1 MLQEDRFSEAQSTFA
16 ACTCNFEFSNSFF
29 WAALSGENQGEA
41 LLKLSQRELDPKA
54 AVEQDFEGKEAFMKA
69 ANNYRVEAEIFEEN
83 RCWLLAERDR
93 ADKTWCESW
102 VMGKHSHAHRY
113 PSKVRQA

>member
-1 MLQEDRFSEAQSTFA
+1 MLQDNKFSEAQRIFA
-16 ACTCNFEFSNSFF
+16 ACNCNFEFSNAFF
-29 WAALSGENQGEA
+29 WAALSEENEGEA
-41 LLKLSQRELDPKA
+41 LLKLSQQEPESKE
-54 AVEQDFEGKEAFMKA
+54 AVERDFEGKGAFLKA

-83 RCWLLAERDR
+83 RCWLLAERAR